1 MSSRNLDHEVFI
13 SDSEDDAY
21 LKANVIGL
29 VFTNTNESPQ
39 PYEPNCLGDNK
50 MPDKNKKTA
59 QHACFTARDCV
70 KLSSL
75 WHFTLVSPYAARM
88 IKCCLYTRPTQWLML
103 RLVGA
108 EM

>member
-21 LKANVIGL
+21 LKAIDIRKYDDLNIIRSAFLSGLLFNNKDVIGL
-29 VFTNTNESPQ
+29 
-39 PYEPNCLGDNK
+39 
-50 MPDKNKKTA
+50 
-59 QHACFTARDCV
+59 ACFTARDCV

-88 IKCCLYTRPTQWLML
+88 IKCCLYTRPTEWLMCFKDNI
-103 RLVGA
+103 
-108 EM
+108 